1 MSDLGKSFSEL
12 CRVFACDAVPPDAIY
27 AASGATLDPRGVSM
41 SVDESVTGEDAT
53 WRVTIR
59 VERGALTFL
68 DAAKLTLGD
77 P

>member
-1 MSDLGKSFSEL
+1 MSDLGKSFADL
-12 CRVFACDAVPPDAIY
+12 CRVFACDAVPPDAVY
-27 AASGATLDPRGVSM
+27 AASGVTLDPRGVSIA
-41 SVDESVTGEDAT
+41 VDQSAAGWDAT
-53 WRVTIR
+53 WRVTMR